1 MTPPMHQELLRSL
14 PAITDLLVL
23 PTVTAWLEGLPRPL
37 VTDCLRRAVE
47 ALRRQIL
54 NDTGGRYGSQHVT
67 AEAVLLRAQAI
78 LEDRTAP
85 HVREAINATGII
97 LHTGLGRAVCTE
109 TVVDSMV
116 APMKG
121 YTLLAVDRETG
132 ERIERDELVEYLLT
146 ELTGAEAATVV
157 NNNAAATLLV
167 LAALAAPREA
177 VVSRGQLIEIGGLLR
192 LPDVAQR
199 LNAKGRRVGQN
210 HFLSAVRTGEE
221 TGSPM

>member
-1 MTPPMHQELLRSL
+1 M
-14 PAITDLLVL
+14 
-23 PTVTAWLEGLPRPL
+23 
-37 VTDCLRRAVE
+37 
-47 ALRRQIL
+47 
-54 NDTGGRYGSQHVT
+54 
-67 AEAVLLRAQAI
+67 
-78 LEDRTAP
+78 
-85 HVREAINATGII
+85 
-97 LHTGLGRAVCTE
+97 
-109 TVVDSMV
+109 
-116 APMKG
+116 
-121 YTLLAVDRETG
+121 
-132 ERIERDELVEYLLT
+132 EYLLT